1 MFNVFIKFLIMK
13 ILILATE
20 SLNSNFLIN
29 SLSKEYKLDIL
40 FENKVSKK
48 AFWTN
53 RIKRLGVNKVIGQ
66 FLFLFCSLFIQIL
79 NKKKIQNLLGKE
91 NYHINKNENVS
102 INYIDSVNSETTIKN
117 LKSLN
122 PDLVILNGT
131 RIISKKVLSSI
142 NCLFI
147 NTHCGITPK
156 YRGVHGG
163 YWAIYNKDLE
173 NYGVTIHKVDIGVDT
188 GDILYQEKV
197 KYDSKDNYFTYPIKQ
212 YLVAIPLIIKVIEKI
227 YNGEQLTPYRRTDLQ
242 SQSRLWYHPT
252 IFQYLYGLLVNQ
264 VK

>member
-1 MFNVFIKFLIMK
+1 MALLSPREIQSIKELEQLNREHPLISTMG
-13 ILILATE
+13 LE
-20 SLNSNFLIN
+20 S
-29 SLSKEYKLDIL
+29 
-40 FENKVSKK
+40 
-48 AFWTN
+48 
-53 RIKRLGVNKVIGQ
+53 G
-66 FLFLFCSLFIQIL
+66 
-79 NKKKIQNLLGKE
+79 
-91 NYHINKNENVS
+91 NYFFGYANE
-102 INYIDSVNSETTIKN
+102 
-117 LKSLN
+117 
-122 PDLVILNGT
+122 
-131 RIISKKVLSSI
+131 
-142 NCLFI
+142 
-147 NTHCGITPK
+147 
-156 YRGVHGG
+156 RGVHGG

-173 NYGVTIHKVDIGVDT
+173 NYGVTIHKVDVGVDT